1 MPDAPPRKPRDWSP
15 RFWEGSD
22 FFAWLRLLWRNRFA
36 VEPPYWYIAA
46 IVTGMSLN
54 NTVLRWLQ
62 QGRYGRRIDV
72 APVSPGPIFVV
83 GHWRTGTTLLHELLI
98 LDERFTS
105 PNTAQCFMPCHF
117 LLSEDFFKRFLWF
130 LMPEK
135 RPMDNMAAG
144 WDRPQEDE
152 FALCLLGQ
160 PSTYADVAFPNRPPL
175 DPGAL
180 DLSSLTPRELATWKR
195 TLRRFVQGLALR
207 DPRRLVLKSP
217 PHTARIPVL
226 LELFP
231 DARFVHI
238 KRDPY
243 TLFAST
249 VNLWLSMGR
258 RHGFQTPRG
267 RPALEEKVFREFRV
281 IYERLFAAIPRIPT
295 GRFCEVRYE
304 DLTTDLV
311 GTMRAVYD
319 GLELG
324 GFEAVR
330 PRLEEYSARSKGYET
345 NRYQVTD
352 EVRAKVKARWG
363 DLIERLGYGDNRV
376 ETK

>member
-1 MPDAPPRKPRDWSP
+1 MPDAPPAKKPRDWSP
-15 RFWEGSD
+15 RLWEGSD
-22 FFAWLRLLWRNRFA
+22 FFAWLRLLWGNRLA

-46 IVTGMSLN
+46 IVSGMSLT

-62 QGRYGRRIDV
+62 HGRFGDRIDR
-72 APVSPGPIFVV
+72 ADPPHDPVFVV
-83 GHWRTGTTLLHELLI
+83 GHWRAGTTLLHELLI
-98 LDERFTS
+98 LDDRLTS

-160 PSTYADVAFPNRPPL
+160 PSTYTDIAFPNRPGL
-175 DPGAL
+175 FPGAL
-180 DLSSLTPRELATWKR
+180 DLSALTPRQLAAWKR
-195 TLRRFVQGLALR
+195 TFRRFVRALALR
-207 DPRRLVLKSP
+207 DPRRPVLKSP

-249 VNLWLSMGR
+249 VNLWLAMGR

-267 RPALEEKVFREFRV
+267 GPGLEEKVFREFRV
-281 IYERLFAAIPRIPT
+281 IYERLFEAKPQIPA
-295 GRFCEVRYE
+295 GRFCEVSYE
-304 DLTTDLV
+304 ELTADLV
-311 GTMRAVYD
+311 GTMRRVYD

-324 GFEAVR
+324 EFEAAV
-330 PRLEEYSARSKGYET
+330 PKLEEYAARSKGYEA
-345 NRYQVTD
+345 NKYQITD
-352 EVRAKVKARWG
+352 ELRAKVQARWG
-363 DLIERLGYGDNRV
+363 DLIERLGYS
-376 ETK
+376 

>member
-1 MPDAPPRKPRDWSP
+1 MPDAPPAKKPRDWSP

-46 IVTGMSLN
+46 IVSGMSLT
-54 NTVLRWLQ
+54 NTLLRWLQ
-62 QGRYGRRIDV
+62 HSRFGDKIDRTPV
-72 APVSPGPIFVV
+72 PNAPVFVV

-98 LDERFTS
+98 LDDRFTS

-152 FALCLLGQ
+152 FALCLLGR

-180 DLSSLTPRELATWKR
+180 DLSGLTPRELAEWKR
-195 TLRRFVQGLALR
+195 TFRRFVQTLTLR

-249 VNLWLSMGR
+249 VNLWLAMGR

-267 RPALEEKVFREFRV
+267 GPALEEKVFREFRV
-281 IYERLFAAIPRIPT
+281 IYERLFEAKPLIPA
-295 GRFCEVRYE
+295 GRFCEVSYE
-304 DLTTDLV
+304 ELTADLV
-311 GTMRAVYD
+311 GTMRRVY
-319 GLELG
+319 GELELG
-324 GFEAVR
+324 GFEAAV
-330 PRLEEYSARSKGYET
+330 PQLEEYAARSKGYEA
-345 NRYQVTD
+345 NKYQITD
-352 EVRAKVKARWG
+352 ALRANVKARWG
-363 DLIERLGYGDNRV
+363 DLIERLGYGHAG
-376 ETK
+376 